1 MSGKNSRSGGKYGK
15 SHTTLIEPAANVCD
29 IANKIESVNRISIGL
44 IKAGLRSSGG
54 KTRVKI
60 SIKPGAMNISI
71 RGNSAN
77 QDIHLYGS
85 EFSHIER
92 EIRRGIKKLGYN
104 IK

>member
-1 MSGKNSRSGGKYGK
+1 MAGKNTRSGGKYGK
-15 SHTTLIEPAANVCD
+15 SHTTLIPPAAKVCD
-29 IANKIESVNRISIGL
+29 IVNRLDSVNRISIGL
-44 IKAGLRSSGG
+44 IKAGLKSSGG

-77 QDIHLYGS
+77 QDIYVYGS
-85 EFSHIER
+85 EFNIIER
-92 EIRRGIKKLGYN
+92 EIRKGIKKLGYL

>member
-15 SHTTLIEPAANVCD
+15 SHTTLIPPAIKVCD
-29 IANKIESVNRISIGL
+29 IVDKLDYVNRISIGL

-54 KTRVKI
+54 KTRIKI
-60 SIKPGAMNISI
+60 TEKLGALNISI

-77 QDIHLYGS
+77 QDIHVYGS
-85 EFSHIER
+85 DFPVIER
-92 EIRRGIKKLGYN
+92 EVRKGIKKLGYF